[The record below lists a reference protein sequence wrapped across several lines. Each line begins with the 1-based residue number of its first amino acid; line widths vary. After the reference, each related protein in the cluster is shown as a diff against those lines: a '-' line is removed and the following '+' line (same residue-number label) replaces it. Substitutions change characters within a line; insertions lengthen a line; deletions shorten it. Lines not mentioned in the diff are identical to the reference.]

1 MPPIKIGNALTLND
15 IRICASAITI
25 IGSHDWCDEYL
36 SLDAPAVVVM
46 PRRTS
51 SAVLVIELDDDYYI
65 RHANLPPL
73 AHVSREYSRG
83 TCAHRLPPPA
93 KPQGVRKSRSKPLLM
108 LQIETSGNTAK
119 RSLILRGIAAVLLGI
134 VLLIW
139 PSSSV
144 RILIVVFVSYACVD
158 GIISLVAA
166 VRNANAGEPWIRRA
180 IESAV
185 ALVSALVVGLWPHV
199 VLTVLGF
206 LIGFAL
212 LARGI
217 VQIVSLGSPDLP
229 ARARPWL
236 VTAGLLSLIAGAIF
250 IFSPRTGLYLFV
262 WTLAVYGLVFGAIL
276 IVLGI
281 QAQPAANDP
290 V

>member
-1 MPPIKIGNALTLND
+1 
-15 IRICASAITI
+15 
-25 IGSHDWCDEYL
+25 
-36 SLDAPAVVVM
+36 
-46 PRRTS
+46 
-51 SAVLVIELDDDYYI
+51 
-65 RHANLPPL
+65 
-73 AHVSREYSRG
+73 
-83 TCAHRLPPPA
+83 
-93 KPQGVRKSRSKPLLM
+93 M

-134 VLLIW
+134 LLLIW

-166 VRNANAGEPWIRRA
+166 VRNANAGEPWMRRA
-180 IESAV
+180 VESAV
-185 ALVSALVVGLWPHV
+185 ALISALVVGLWPHV
-199 VLTVLGF
+199 VLTILGF

-236 VTAGLLSLIAGAIF
+236 VSAGLLSLIAGAIF

-290 V
+290 A